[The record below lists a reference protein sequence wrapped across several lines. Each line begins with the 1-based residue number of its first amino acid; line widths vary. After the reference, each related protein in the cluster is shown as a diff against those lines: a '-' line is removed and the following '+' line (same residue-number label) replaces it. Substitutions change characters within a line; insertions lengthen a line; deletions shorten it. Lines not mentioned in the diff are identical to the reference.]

1 KAIYDG
7 YGTRLEP
14 RLHPQFVL
22 HVTLPPQWIDVN
34 VHPQKREIRLKD
46 PLKMQEMIRKGI
58 FQAFSRTSEVETPKQ
73 VWEINTPLKLQ
84 ETFELPPAEE
94 TFSFVQEE
102 IAFVGIFESYAII
115 HPTKLIDLPSEEGLI
130 LVDLEGA
137 QARIRYERFLNK
149 EPLPMQALLFPVAVN
164 LSPHEKGQLDPHLE
178 EIRGMG
184 IDLRSF
190 GDNCFI
196 IDALTPDLDEKELQ
210 GLLEELA
217 DVYDQHLLD
226 SFREKKL
233 ALSAAYFARS
243 GKRTWGIMEA
253 KQVIKALLKT
263 SSPYHTPKGEKTMV
277 DLSHDAIKKLFQKK
291 SR

>member
-1 KAIYDG
+1 
-7 YGTRLEP
+7 
-14 RLHPQFVL
+14 
-22 HVTLPPQWIDVN
+22 
-34 VHPQKREIRLKD
+34 
-46 PLKMQEMIRKGI
+46 
-58 FQAFSRTSEVETPKQ
+58 
-73 VWEINTPLKLQ
+73 
-84 ETFELPPAEE
+84 
-94 TFSFVQEE
+94 
-102 IAFVGIFESYAII
+102 
-115 HPTKLIDLPSEEGLI
+115 
-130 LVDLEGA
+130 
-137 QARIRYERFLNK
+137 
-149 EPLPMQALLFPVAVN
+149 MQALLFPVAVN